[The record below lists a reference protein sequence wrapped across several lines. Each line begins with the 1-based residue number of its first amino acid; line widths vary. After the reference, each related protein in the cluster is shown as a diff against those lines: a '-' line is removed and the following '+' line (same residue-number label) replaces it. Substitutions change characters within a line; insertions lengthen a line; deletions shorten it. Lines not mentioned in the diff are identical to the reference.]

1 MRSMAGRP
9 PSKFGGGEVGVVGG
23 SGGDLLSHVLRRSTM
38 GASGFHGRVRNGVGW
53 GTRAIGHQI
62 DAPPHTA
69 CGGAGAPPAA
79 ARRGADRSAP
89 AVRRRRVMRQV
100 VGMGPSG
107 GILWWSLT
115 GEEVCWAIR
124 TGQLARVATLPL
136 PAYRR
141 GGLPRP

>member
-1 MRSMAGRP
+1 
-9 PSKFGGGEVGVVGG
+9 
-23 SGGDLLSHVLRRSTM
+23 M
-38 GASGFHGRVRNGVGW
+38 GAAGFHGRVRDGIGW
-53 GTRAIGHQI
+53 GTRAVGHQS
-62 DAPPHTA
+62 DPAPHAA
-69 CGGAGAPPAA
+69 CGCKGAPPAA
-79 ARRGADRSAP
+79 ARRGEEGSTP
-89 AVRRRRVMRQV
+89 AVRRRRVFGKSLAWV
-100 VGMGPSG
+100 PF